1 MSDEISD
8 LRLLTHLVA
17 AGGLSEAARRLNS
30 SASILSR
37 RLSAMETRLGVRLFT
52 RTTRRF
58 MLTNE
63 GSLLHERALQIVA
76 DVDEAEA
83 EASTQ
88 GKEPRGMVRVGA
100 PMQIGR
106 RLVAPLIARFSERFP
121 GVAVQLVLSD
131 AGFDVVDDELD
142 VALRVGMPDD
152 PSVIVRKLLASRRV
166 VCATPAYFAQHGT
179 PMNPAEL
186 LQHNCL
192 CLIRGRRVFNTWTFK
207 YDGQPST
214 LKVSGSLATTSG
226 EVLYDWVM
234 LGKGIG
240 LKGLWDIESDL
251 REGRL
256 VECLAD
262 FSGEPID
269 LYAVFASRTHMPP
282 RMRVFIDFI
291 ADAFAHYPGTPE

>member
-37 RLSAMETRLGVRLFT
+37 RLTGMEARLGVRLFT

-58 MLTNE
+58 ILTDE

-76 DVDEAEA
+76 EVDEAEA

-88 GKEPRGMVRVGA
+88 GKEPRGRLRVGA

-121 GVAVQLVLSD
+121 GIQVQLVLSD

-142 VALRVGMPDD
+142 VALRVGQPDE
-152 PSVIVRKLLASRRV
+152 PGVVVRKLISSRRV
-166 VCATPAYFAQHGT
+166 VCATPAYFARHG
-179 PMNPAEL
+179 MPAEPEDL
-186 LQHNCL
+186 RRHNCI
-192 CLIRGRRVFNTWTFK
+192 CLVRGRRVFNTWTFRR
-207 YDGQPST
+207 DGQPFH
-214 LKVSGSLATTSG
+214 LKVDGTLSTTSG
-226 EVLYDWVM
+226 EVLYDWVSM
-234 LGKGIG
+234 GKGIG
-240 LKGLWDIESDL
+240 LKGLWDIENDL
-251 REGRL
+251 ADGRL
-256 VECLAD
+256 VECLAAFAGD
-262 FSGEPID
+262 PID
-269 LYAVFASRTHMPP
+269 LYAVFASRAHMPP

-291 ADAFAHYPGTPE
+291 ATAFEHYPELA